1 MQNSLHAYIESDSNA
16 DRQRKVA
23 VVKPTQSLHKA
34 YTKPTQ
40 SLHNSYIGFPQ
51 NVNPKPGKSPFSPF
65 F

>member
-1 MQNSLHAYIESDSNA
+1 MQNSLHAYIELDSNA

-40 SLHNSYIGFPQ
+40 SLHKAYTKPTQFLHKAYI
-51 NVNPKPGKSPFSPF
+51 NPT
-65 F
+65 